1 MKRLVIVALSVG
13 LVGMAAVA
21 SAQTLR
27 VIADRT
33 NVRDKASTDGAIVVA
48 VSKGDELDALDKAG
62 TWYHVRVRSTG
73 EQGFVSALVVE
84 PVHPAT
90 PAASSPA
97 AATPLSAPTTPAP
110 TTPLAPTPPPA
121 AATQQPGPRS
131 TAPAPSPVTSL
142 LSADRNYSIR
152 VFGGLWSGFS
162 TTGFGGGAGF
172 AFRPFSLRELELEI
186 DGGFARQSLG
196 NGYAY
201 PYAGGSY
208 GVSSTSLNLIQGSG
222 NVLYNIKL
230 NQSFTVFAGGGL
242 EYSHESASSPAT
254 VTVPGIGVIPVAGG
268 SYGFNGLGFQG
279 IGGIEKPIGEK
290 RAVRVELR
298 AGNGLLMLGGLSF

>member
-48 VSKGDELDALDKAG
+48 VSKGDELDALDKTG
-62 TWYHVRVRSTG
+62 TWYHVRIRSTG

-90 PAASSPA
+90 PAAPSAAVAAPPSAPATQSP
-97 AATPLSAPTTPAP
+97 PTTPPAP
-110 TTPLAPTPPPA
+110 
-121 AATQQPGPRS
+121 ATQQPGTQSR
-131 TAPAPSPVTSL
+131 APSPVTSL
-142 LSADRNYSIR
+142 LVGDRNYSIR

-172 AFRPFSLRELELEI
+172 AFRPFSLRELELEV
-186 DGGFARQSLG
+186 DGGFAHQSLG

-201 PYAGGSY
+201 PYAGGTY
-208 GVSSTSLNLIQGSG
+208 GVSSTGLNLIQGSG

-279 IGGIEKPIGEK
+279 IGGIEKPISEK

>member
-110 TTPLAPTPPPA
+110 TPSPV

-142 LSADRNYSIR
+142 LSGDRNYSIR

-172 AFRPFSLRELELEI
+172 AFRPFSLRELELEV
-186 DGGFARQSLG
+186 DGGFAHQSLG

-201 PYAGGSY
+201 PYAGGTY
-208 GVSSTSLNLIQGSG
+208 GVSSTGLNLIQGSG

>member
-48 VSKGDELDALDKAG
+48 VSKGDELDALDKTG
-62 TWYHVRVRSTG
+62 TWYHVRIRSTG

-84 PVHPAT
+84 AVHPAT
-90 PAASSPA
+90 PAAPSA
-97 AATPLSAPTTPAP
+97 AVAAPPSAPATPPAP
-110 TTPLAPTPPPA
+110 TLPPA
-121 AATQQPGPRS
+121 PATQQPGTQS
-131 TAPAPSPVTSL
+131 KAPSPVTSL
-142 LSADRNYSIR
+142 LSGDRNYSIR

-172 AFRPFSLRELELEI
+172 AFRPFSLRELELEV
-186 DGGFARQSLG
+186 DGGFAHQSLG

-201 PYAGGSY
+201 PYAGGTY
-208 GVSSTSLNLIQGSG
+208 GVSSTGLNLIQGSG

-298 AGNGLLMLGGLSF
+298 AGNGVLVLGGLSF

>member
-48 VSKGDELDALDKAG
+48 VSKGDELDALDKTG
-62 TWYHVRVRSTG
+62 TWYHVRIRSTG

-90 PAASSPA
+90 PAAPSAAVAAPA
-97 AATPLSAPTTPAP
+97 SAPATPPAPAPTPAP
-110 TTPLAPTPPPA
+110 
-121 AATQQPGPRS
+121 ATQQPGTQS
-131 TAPAPSPVTSL
+131 KAPSPVTSL
-142 LSADRNYSIR
+142 LSGDRNYSIR

-162 TTGFGGGAGF
+162 TTGFGGGAGL
-172 AFRPFSLRELELEI
+172 AFRPFSLRELELEV
-186 DGGFARQSLG
+186 DGGFAHQSLG

-201 PYAGGSY
+201 PYAGGTY
-208 GVSSTSLNLIQGSG
+208 GVSSTGLNLIQGSG

-298 AGNGLLMLGGLSF
+298 AGNGVLMLGGLSF

>member
-1 MKRLVIVALSVG
+1 
-13 LVGMAAVA
+13 VA

-48 VSKGDELDALDKAG
+48 VSKGDELDALDKTG
-62 TWYHVRVRSTG
+62 TWYHVRIRSTG

-90 PAASSPA
+90 PAAPSAAVAAPPSAPATQSP
-97 AATPLSAPTTPAP
+97 PTTPPAP
-110 TTPLAPTPPPA
+110 
-121 AATQQPGPRS
+121 ATQQPGTQSR
-131 TAPAPSPVTSL
+131 APSPVTSL
-142 LSADRNYSIR
+142 LVGDRNYSIR

-172 AFRPFSLRELELEI
+172 AFRPFSLRELELEV
-186 DGGFARQSLG
+186 DGGFAHQSLG

-201 PYAGGSY
+201 PYAGGTY
-208 GVSSTSLNLIQGSG
+208 GVSSTGLNLIQGSG

-279 IGGIEKPIGEK
+279 IGGIEKPISEK

-298 AGNGLLMLGGLSF
+298 AGNGVLVLGGLSF

>member
-1 MKRLVIVALSVG
+1 MKRLVIVALSAV

-62 TWYHVRVRSTG
+62 TWYHVRIRSTG

-90 PAASSPA
+90 PAAPSA
-97 AATPLSAPTTPAP
+97 AVAAPPSALATPPAG
-110 TTPLAPTPPPA
+110 TPPPA
-121 AATQQPGPRS
+121 PAAQQPDTQSRP
-131 TAPAPSPVTSL
+131 PSPVTSL
-142 LSADRNYSIR
+142 LSGDRNYSIR

-172 AFRPFSLRELELEI
+172 AFRPFSLRELELEV

-201 PYAGGSY
+201 PYAGGTY

-242 EYSHESASSPAT
+242 EYSHESASTPAT

>member
-48 VSKGDELDALDKAG
+48 VSKGDELEALDKAG
-62 TWYHVRVRSTG
+62 TWYHIRVKTTG

-84 PVHPAT
+84 PVQGAAAT
-90 PAASSPA
+90 AGARSAA
-97 AATPLSAPTTPAP
+97 AATPPAAPTTP
-110 TTPLAPTPPPA
+110 PPA
-121 AATQQPGPRS
+121 PAAQQPGPPS
-131 TAPAPSPVTSL
+131 GAPSPVTSL
-142 LSADRNYSIR
+142 LGGDRNYSIR
-152 VFGGLWSGFS
+152 LFGGLWSGFS
-162 TTGFGGGAGF
+162 TTGFGAGAGF
-172 AFRPFSLRELELEI
+172 AVRPFSLQELELEF

-201 PYAGGSY
+201 PYAGGTY

-222 NVLYNIKL
+222 NVLYNLKL

-242 EYSHESASSPAT
+242 AYSHESASSPAT

-279 IGGIEKPIGEK
+279 IGGIEKPISEK

-298 AGNGLLMLGGLSF
+298 AGNGLLVLGGLSF

>member
-1 MKRLVIVALSVG
+1 MKRLVVLALSVG
-13 LVGMAAVA
+13 LMGLAAVA

-33 NVRDKASTDGAIVVA
+33 NVRDKPSTDGTIVVA
-48 VSKGDELDALDKAG
+48 VSKDDELETLDKAG
-62 TWYHVRVRSTG
+62 TWYHIRVKSTG

-84 PVHPAT
+84 PVQG
-90 PAASSPA
+90 
-97 AATPLSAPTTPAP
+97 AATTPRPSSAAVAAPPSATTIPPAP
-110 TTPLAPTPPPA
+110 STPPA
-121 AATQQPGPRS
+121 SARQQPGTRS
-131 TAPAPSPVTSL
+131 RAPSPVTSL
-142 LSADRNYSIR
+142 LSGDRNYSIR

-162 TTGFGGGAGF
+162 TTGFGAGAGF
-172 AFRPFSLRELELEI
+172 GFRPFSLRELELEI

-196 NGYAY
+196 NSYTY
-201 PYAGGSY
+201 PYAGGTY

-230 NQSFTVFAGGGL
+230 NQSLTVFAGGGL

-254 VTVPGIGVIPVAGG
+254 VTVPGIGVIPIAGG

-298 AGNGLLMLGGLSF
+298 AGNGVLVLGGLSF

>member
-48 VSKGDELDALDKAG
+48 VSKGDELDALDKTG
-62 TWYHVRVRSTG
+62 TWYHVRIRSTG

-84 PVHPAT
+84 AVHPAT
-90 PAASSPA
+90 PAAPSA
-97 AATPLSAPTTPAP
+97 AVAAPPSAPATPP
-110 TTPLAPTPPPA
+110 APTPPPA
-121 AATQQPGPRS
+121 PARQQPGTQS
-131 TAPAPSPVTSL
+131 KAPSPVTSL
-142 LSADRNYSIR
+142 LSGDRNYSIR

-172 AFRPFSLRELELEI
+172 AFRPFSLRELELEV
-186 DGGFARQSLG
+186 DGGFAHQSLG

-201 PYAGGSY
+201 PYAGGTY
-208 GVSSTSLNLIQGSG
+208 GVSSTGLNLIQGSG

-230 NQSFTVFAGGGL
+230 NQSFTLFAGGGL

-298 AGNGLLMLGGLSF
+298 AGNGVLMLGGLSF

>member
-48 VSKGDELDALDKAG
+48 VSKGDELDALDKTG
-62 TWYHVRVRSTG
+62 TWYHVRIRSTG

-90 PAASSPA
+90 PAAPSA
-97 AATPLSAPTTPAP
+97 AIAAPLSAPATPPAP
-110 TTPLAPTPPPA
+110 APPA
-121 AATQQPGPRS
+121 APATQQPGTQSR
-131 TAPAPSPVTSL
+131 APSAVTSL
-142 LSADRNYSIR
+142 LSGDRNYSIR

-172 AFRPFSLRELELEI
+172 AFRPFSLRELELEV
-186 DGGFARQSLG
+186 DGGFAHQSLG

-201 PYAGGSY
+201 PYAGGTY
-208 GVSSTSLNLIQGSG
+208 GVSSTGLNLIQGSG

-298 AGNGLLMLGGLSF
+298 AGNGVLMLGGLSF

>member
-48 VSKGDELDALDKAG
+48 VSKGDELDALDKTG
-62 TWYHVRVRSTG
+62 TWYHVRIRSTG

-90 PAASSPA
+90 PAAPSAAVAAPPSAPATQSP
-97 AATPLSAPTTPAP
+97 PTTP
-110 TTPLAPTPPPA
+110 PTP
-121 AATQQPGPRS
+121 ATQQPGTQSRP
-131 TAPAPSPVTSL
+131 PSPVTSL
-142 LSADRNYSIR
+142 LVGDRNYSIR

-201 PYAGGSY
+201 PYLGGTY

-254 VTVPGIGVIPVAGG
+254 VTVPGIGVIPVASG
-268 SYGFNGLGFQG
+268 SFGFNGLGFQG
-279 IGGIEKPIGEK
+279 IGGIEKPISEK

-298 AGNGLLMLGGLSF
+298 AGNGVLVLGGLSF